1 MLVESAA
8 VAAWSGAVFMAAVM
22 ATVASGEKEDEE
34 EEKGA
39 PSLEPEK
46 RLCPES
52 VSGDTEEERRK

>member
-1 MLVESAA
+1 